1 MSFSDDGRVFRSELE
16 ALAATRDDGMIE
28 VRAPAVGWW
37 RSPPPKGVVVQ
48 PGTAVGELEVLGVR
62 HRLVAPATAR
72 GMIVELPEGP
82 RRGRI
87 PAGYAEALMVL
98 DPEAAGVVMEEGAA
112 EAERAGEGGL
122 VFRAPSSGRFYSRP
136 SPDKP
141 AFVEVGDEI
150 EVGHTVC
157 LLEVMKTFNRVQYG
171 GSGLPDR
178 ARVLRVVPDNESDLD
193 SGDPILEL
201 EPV

>member
-1 MSFSDDGRVFRSELE
+1 MSFSDDGRVFRPELE
-16 ALAATRDDGMIE
+16 ALVATRDDGLIE

-37 RSPPPKGVVVQ
+37 RSPPPKGV
-48 PGTAVGELEVLGVR
+48 GELEILGVR
-62 HRLVAPATAR
+62 HRLIAPPAAR

-82 RRGRI
+82 RRGRV
-87 PAGYAEALMVL
+87 PAGYAEALLVL
-98 DPEAAGVVMEEGAA
+98 DPEAAGVAMEEGGA
-112 EAERAGEGGL
+112 ETESAGGGGL
-122 VFRAPSSGRFYSRP
+122 IFRAPSSGRFYSRP

-171 GSGLPDR
+171 GAGLPDR
-178 ARVLRVVPDNESDLD
+178 ARVLRIVPGNESDLD

-201 EPV
+201 EPA